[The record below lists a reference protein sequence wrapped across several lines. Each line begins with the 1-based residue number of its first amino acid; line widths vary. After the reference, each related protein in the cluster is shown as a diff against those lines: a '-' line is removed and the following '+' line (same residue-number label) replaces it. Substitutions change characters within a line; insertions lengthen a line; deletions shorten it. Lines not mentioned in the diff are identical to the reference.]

1 MHHNKL
7 IISHIKQTNIRYS
20 AAHLWFMSWTL
31 PDKNYVFIIFQI
43 SAHCIY
49 WEERLALEYFPT
61 LVPVKIDFFLF
72 SCYRHLPHV
81 HGTAC
86 STICLQEENCVAVQ
100 YTPRMLG
107 IQIWKG
113 CKLFGMRCIFF
124 GKITQTHFGRRATYR
139 RRFLWNKYGIWGD
152 CRNRTHGH
160 LLRICLRMKFC
171 IAKSTRY
178 CCIRS
183 RRPTA
188 RRPYV
193 SRFAISMMH

>member
-1 MHHNKL
+1 MKKKHCFTIQKKRSKLLHHNKL
-7 IISHIKQTNIRYS
+7 ITSHIKQTNIRYS
-20 AAHLWFMSWTL
+20 AAHFWFVSWTL
-31 PDKNYVFIIFQI
+31 PDKNYVLIIFQI

-49 WEERLALEYFPT
+49 WEERLALECFPT

-113 CKLFGMRCIFF
+113 CKLFGIK
-124 GKITQTHFGRRATYR
+124 GKLQVIYNNAKLDKTVV
-139 RRFLWNKYGIWGD
+139 FLARLQREKK
-152 CRNRTHGH
+152 
-160 LLRICLRMKFC
+160 LFC
-171 IAKSTRY
+171 ITSKSKQITSLW
-178 CCIRS
+178 IQGL
-183 RRPTA
+183 
-188 RRPYV
+188 
-193 SRFAISMMH
+193 